1 MKTDATTRAEKAQS
15 ALIASIARVTERMN
29 DPKAAVPTLGTIMTE
44 PTTTTAA
51 AGLLAKLLP
60 AGIGAGLM
68 VLVDPPQSKR
78 ELFLR
83 LFAGMGCSFLF
94 TGTVLDLLHSFALFA
109 FLDKANHDHRM
120 AVAGALGAVGW
131 FVLGAAAMLLKKFRA
146 DPVATV
152 EEVKKVV

>member
-1 MKTDATTRAEKAQS
+1 MKTEATDRAETVS
-15 ALIASIARVTERMN
+15 ASLRASGAIVRAS
-29 DPKAAVPTLGTIMTE
+29 DPKAKAVTLGGIMTD
-44 PTTTTAA
+44 PASAGA

-68 VLVDPPQSKR
+68 ILVDPPQSKR

-94 TGTVLDLLHSFALFA
+94 TSTVLDLLHSFSMFA

-131 FVLGAAAMLLKKFRA
+131 FLLGGAAMLLKKYRA
-146 DPVATV
+146 DPLAAV
-152 EEVKKVV
+152 EDAKKVA